1 LLPEPY
7 QYKLDNSEFHPYS
20 IHIESNDQTWSIMR
34 PISPGLTC
42 INEGIPISGKV
53 YNAFGSTEFHNN
65 VNLLLYT
72 PTNEESTSLIE
83 TFNDESTRKL
93 LEQNML
99 YNWPSTE
106 SLYKLNGLMV
116 IPGMRISISI
126 W

>member
-1 LLPEPY
+1 
-7 QYKLDNSEFHPYS
+7 
-20 IHIESNDQTWSIMR
+20 MR

-72 PTNEESTSLIE
+72 PTNEDSTGLIE
-83 TFNDESTRKL
+83 PFNNENERKF
-93 LEQNML
+93 LEQNIISP
-99 YNWPSTE
+99 WPSTE

-126 W
+126 WRLYKYY